1 MNEFLLTLLN
11 MSIVSCWLILAL
23 LVLRPLLKK
32 ASKAFVCALWALV
45 GLRLVCP
52 FTFESVLSIIPSSQ
66 PVSDSAVYSQINA
79 FVNYGEPVNDIA
91 VGTTQ
96 QSLVPPAGTS
106 IITPLQAISLVAAF
120 IWVAGVAAMLIISLV
135 SFFRL
140 KKSVAASV
148 NIGSNVFINDD
159 IASPF
164 VFGMIRPRIYIP
176 SVLTEYEKEF
186 VIAHESAHIKRRDYL
201 IKPLGYLI
209 LSLHWFNPLVWVA
222 YILLCR
228 DIESAC
234 DERVI
239 KEMNDKE
246 KTDYSEILLRLS
258 MPKKSI
264 KACPVAFGEV
274 GVKMRIK
281 SVLNYKKP
289 AFWIIIVAVVVA
301 AALTVG
307 FLTNPITK
315 NENSDYAATPYK
327 SSSGN
332 VFESMVEQSILMNC
346 ESADKGDRYAVADF
360 RELNTIEFEH
370 HVTSYIWAY
379 YGEYEYNN
387 GKTELA
393 YEFYQ
398 PAVVRLYK
406 NGDVYTIES
415 FETVDDYRYTDQ
427 VMALFPEELHASV
440 RYRPGYYQ
448 EQKNAC
454 LKSAMNEGYILT
466 ENSEG
471 EEKIVT
477 TQKINEFYPVFNAK
491 VLEIN
496 EKNIIVAPLKGEKVS
511 GNTFDKVR
519 LGLKYLTDGG
529 VPDLLYEGDM
539 VEVRYADI
547 ISVDGDIPDIPNVFH
562 ISKLECDSFI
572 SIAKSSYYYACP
584 EYDISKTSAENN
596 KVKQDIITMPF
607 FWLSEENNTYELV
620 YMNYNVE
627 NKSNAY
633 VSRTSGLYT
642 EDIKYGGIVLEPFD
656 NDTEIFYF
664 AEIEEGGYQY
674 SKDKSIEFGSRY
686 TAAFEDDLIF
696 VKAQIR

>member
-1 MNEFLLTLLN
+1 MSDFLLSLLN

-23 LVLRPLLKK
+23 IILRPLLKK
-32 ASKAFVCALWALV
+32 APKAFVCALWALV
-45 GLRLVCP
+45 GLRLICP
-52 FTFESVLSIIPSSQ
+52 ITFESVLSLIPSSQ
-66 PVSDSAVYSQINA
+66 PVSDSVVYSQINT
-79 FVNYGEPVNDIA
+79 FVNYSEPVNNIA

-135 SFFRL
+135 SYLRL

-148 NIGSNVFINDD
+148 NTGGSVYINDD

-164 VFGMIRPRIYIP
+164 VLGLVRPRIYIP
-176 SVLTEYEKEF
+176 SALSEYEKEY

-201 IKPLGYLI
+201 IKPLGYFI

-239 KEMNDKE
+239 KTMSDKE

-264 KACPVAFGEV
+264 RACPVAFGEV

-289 AFWIIIVAVVVA
+289 AFWIVIVAVVVA

-307 FLTNPITK
+307 FLTNPVSK
-315 NENSDYAATPYK
+315 NEVPENDDSKPYASMSDNS
-327 SSSGN
+327 
-332 VFESMVEQSILMNC
+332 FESTVMGSIIMNC
-346 ESADKGDRYAVADF
+346 ASEDKGDRYAVSDF

-370 HVTSYIWAY
+370 SVTSYIWAY
-379 YGEYEYNN
+379 YGEYEYND
-387 GKTELA
+387 GKTELE

-398 PAVVRLYK
+398 PAVVRLHK
-406 NGDVYTIES
+406 DGDKYTSES
-415 FETVDDYRYTDQ
+415 FEAVEDYRYTDQ
-427 VMALFPEELHASV
+427 VMAMFPEELHASV

-448 EQKNAC
+448 DQKNDC
-454 LKSAMNEGYILT
+454 LRSAMNHYNEAYIL
-466 ENSEG
+466 SEG
-471 EEKIVT
+471 SDGKEQITT

-496 EKNIIVAPLKGEKVS
+496 EKNIVVAPLKGETVS
-511 GNTFDKVR
+511 GNTFEKVR
-519 LGLKYLTDGG
+519 LGLHYLTDGS
-529 VPDLLYEGDM
+529 VPDLLYKGDM

-547 ISVDGDIPDIPNVFH
+547 ISIDGDMPDLPNVFH
-562 ISKLECDSFI
+562 ITKLECDNFVRI
-572 SIAKSSYYYACP
+572 SSSSYYYAFP
-584 EYDISKTSAENN
+584 EYNTSKSLAENREG
-596 KVKQDIITMPF
+596 VSLDVISMPF
-607 FWLSEENNTYELV
+607 FWLGEDSNTYELV

-633 VSRTSGLYT
+633 VSRSSG
-642 EDIKYGGIVLEPFD
+642 
-656 NDTEIFYF
+656 
-664 AEIEEGGYQY
+664 
-674 SKDKSIEFGSRY
+674 
-686 TAAFEDDLIF
+686 
-696 VKAQIR
+696 